1 MVTIK
6 EIAERL
12 GVSVSTV
19 SKGLNG
25 AKDIS
30 ESLRQQ
36 VLDTAVEMGY
46 TTKRKASTEYRLAFF
61 IENMSCEKES
71 DFGHDLLIGFKQG
84 GFRESN
90 DIRVI
95 PITPEFQQEVN
106 YNNYMLENNFIGAF
120 CAGLALNDPWMKQ
133 FEETTFP
140 TVLLDNFIP
149 KNPHLCYMGTDSEE
163 GIEMAVSYLVSLG
176 HEKIAFLN
184 GSKDSMISDQRMRAY
199 LRSMNQHKLPIDPN
213 LAIYGYFVADAAKYH
228 VPSFIDAG
236 VTAILCGNDDIAS
249 GVIECAKEMGFSVPE
264 DISVIG
270 FDDMPFAENLYPPL
284 TTVRQDRNELGRSA
298 FYILK
303 GMLNGVSPSKF
314 LLRPSLAV
322 RASVSIAKP
331 RLAVR
336 RSDSMDSV
344 LHINPRLY
352 EENLKQF

>member
-1 MVTIK
+1 MATIK
-6 EIAERL
+6 DIAERL

-30 ESLRQQ
+30 ESLRKQ

-46 TTKRKASTEYRLAFF
+46 TAKRKKESGYRIAFF
-61 IENMSCEKES
+61 IENMSWEKES
-71 DFGHDLLIGFKQG
+71 DFGHDLLIGFQQG
-84 GFRESN
+84 AFRGGN
-90 DIRVI
+90 DITVI
-95 PITPEFQQEVN
+95 PITPDFQQEVR
-106 YNNYMLENNFIGAF
+106 YDNYMLENDYVASFF
-120 CAGLALNDPWMKQ
+120 AGLALNDPWMQQ
-133 FEETTFP
+133 FQETTFP

-149 KNPHLCYMGTDSEE
+149 KNPHLCYVGTDSEE

-236 VTAILCGNDDIAS
+236 VTAILCGNDDIAT
-249 GVIECAKEMGFSVPE
+249 GVIECVKEMGFSVPE

-270 FDDMPFAENLYPPL
+270 FDDMPFSADLYPPL
-284 TTVRQDRNELGRSA
+284 TTVRQNRNEIGKSA
-298 FYILK
+298 FHVLE
-303 GMLNGVSPSKF
+303 GMINGISPSKF
-314 LLRPSLAV
+314 LLRPSLTL
-322 RASVSIAKP
+322 RASAGIAKP

-344 LHINPRLY
+344 LRINPRLY
-352 EENLKQF
+352 EENLKQL

>member
-1 MVTIK
+1 MATIK
-6 EIAERL
+6 DIAERL

-46 TTKRKASTEYRLAFF
+46 TTKRKGSTGHKIAFF
-61 IENMSCEKES
+61 IENMSCEEES
-71 DFGHDLLIGFKQG
+71 DFGYDLLL
-84 GFRESN
+84 GFRQGAYRTKCDVDVLHIS
-90 DIRVI
+90 
-95 PITPEFQQEVN
+95 PEFMQEYR
-106 YNNYMLENNFIGAF
+106 YNNYMLENDYSAAF
-120 CAGLALNDPWMKQ
+120 FAGVALNDPWMQQ
-133 FEETTFP
+133 FEKTTVP

-149 KNPHLCYMGTDSEE
+149 KNPHLCYLGTDSEE
-163 GIEMAVSYLVSLG
+163 GIEMAISHLVSLG

-199 LRSMNQHKLPIDPN
+199 LRSMSAHKLPIDPN
-213 LAIYGYFVADAAKYH
+213 FAIYGYFVAAAAKYH

-236 VTAILCGNDDIAS
+236 VTAVLCGNDDIAE
-249 GVIECAKEMGFSVPE
+249 GVIECVKELGFSVPD

-270 FDDMPFAENLYPPL
+270 FDDMPFSATLYPPL
-284 TTVRQDRNELGRSA
+284 TTVRQNRVEIGKSA
-298 FYILK
+298 YHVLE
-303 GMLNGVSPSKF
+303 GMMSGISPSKL
-314 LLRPSLAV
+314 LLRPSLTM
-322 RASVSIAKP
+322 RASTGIAKP

-336 RSDSMDSV
+336 RNDSHDSV

-352 EENLKQF
+352 EETLKQF

>member
-6 EIAERL
+6 EIADRL

-46 TTKRKASTEYRLAFF
+46 TVKRKARTGFRLAFF

-71 DFGHDLLIGFKQG
+71 DFGYELLIGFQQG
-84 GFRESN
+84 AFRGSH
-90 DIRVI
+90 DVTVI
-95 PITPEFQQEVN
+95 PITPEFQQEVR
-106 YNNYMLENNFIGAF
+106 YDNYMLENDYTGAF
-120 CAGLALNDPWMKQ
+120 VAGMALNDPWMKQ

-149 KNPHLCYMGTDSEE
+149 RNPRLCYVGTDSEE
-163 GIEMAVSYLVSLG
+163 GIEMAVSHLVELG

-213 LAIYGYFVADAAKYH
+213 LAIYGYFVAAAAKYH

-236 VTAILCGNDDIAS
+236 VTAILCGNDDIAE
-249 GVIECAKEMGFSVPE
+249 GVIECVKEMGFSVPE

-270 FDDMPFAENLYPPL
+270 FDDMPFAATLFPPL
-284 TTVRQDRNELGRSA
+284 TTVRQNRIEIGKSA
-298 FYILK
+298 FHVLE
-303 GMLNGVSPSKF
+303 GMVGGISPSKF
-314 LLRPSLAV
+314 LLRPSLTL
-322 RASVSIAKP
+322 RASSGIAKP

-336 RSDSMDSV
+336 RSDSLDSV

-352 EENLKQF
+352 EENLKQL